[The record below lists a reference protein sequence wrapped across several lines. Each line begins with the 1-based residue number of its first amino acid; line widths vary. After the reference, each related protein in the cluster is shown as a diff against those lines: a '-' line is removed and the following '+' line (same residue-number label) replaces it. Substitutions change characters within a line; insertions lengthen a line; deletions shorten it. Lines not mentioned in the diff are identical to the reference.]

1 MNKQRLVDT
10 FTELVKVASV
20 SRQEGEFVRL
30 LSTKLTSLGL
40 TVIEDDSMETTQ
52 LGSNNLIAKY
62 TGNLAKEPIFFSC
75 HVDTVEPGEGI
86 EVVEKNDIL
95 YSKGETILAADN
107 KAGIAILLEMM
118 ETILDNNIETG
129 PIELVFSP
137 GEEIGLIGAAALDMS
152 LIDSTF
158 GYVFDNSGAAGNGI
172 VASPFLYMF
181 DIDVTGKA
189 AHAGLEPEK
198 GISAFSIA
206 QTALEGIPFGRLDE
220 HTTSNIGKISGG
232 AGVNVVMEHLM
243 IQGEVR
249 SISNEKAS
257 DFLATLEQAFKNA
270 ISLHGGDFTLS
281 VDQKA
286 TGFHLADDSA
296 PVRIAKAATTKI
308 GRTFIPEISGGGS
321 DANIFNAQ
329 GKPTLNLSIGYEEIH
344 TVNEY
349 IPIDEMLKSV
359 ELALAIVNEMPDST
373 ISSRSVK

>member
-1 MNKQRLVDT
+1 MNKKRLVDT
-10 FTELVKVASV
+10 FTELVEVASI
-20 SRQEGEFVRL
+20 SRQEGAFVQL
-30 LSTKLTSLGL
+30 LKDKLTTLGL
-40 TVIEDDSMETTQ
+40 IVYEDNSMETTK
-52 LGSNNLIAKY
+52 LGANNLIAKHA
-62 TGNLAKEPIFFSC
+62 GNLAKEPIFFSC
-75 HVDTVEPGEGI
+75 HVDTVEPGENI
-86 EVVEKNDIL
+86 EVVEKNGIL

-118 ETILDNNIETG
+118 ETILENNIETG

-158 GYVFDNSGAAGNGI
+158 GYVFDNSGPAGHGI

-181 DIDVTGKA
+181 DIEVTGKA

-198 GISAFSIA
+198 GISAFTIA
-206 QTALEGIPFGRLDE
+206 QTALEAIPFGRLDE
-220 HTTSNIGKISGG
+220 HTTSNIGKIAGG
-232 AGVNVVMEHLM
+232 AGVNVVMEHLT

-249 SISNEKAS
+249 SISDETARA
-257 DFLATLEQAFKNA
+257 FLASLEHAFQQAS
-270 ISLHGGDFTLS
+270 IQYGGNFTLS

-286 TGFHLADDSA
+286 TGFHLADNSD
-296 PVRIAKAATTKI
+296 PFRIAKAATSKI

-321 DANIFNAQ
+321 DANIFNAH

-349 IPIDEMLKSV
+349 IPITEMLKSV
-359 ELALAIVNEMPDST
+359 ELALAILDEIPNIDT
-373 ISSRSVK
+373 SSGSPR